1 MDHNNLFLDN
11 LMKIDIV
18 KNEQY
23 NSSIPKIVFLI
34 PYRDRDNQKKWF
46 IKNIERL
53 ANIIPFFEVYFIHQN
68 DNRIFNRG
76 AMKNMGFLH
85 IKNKYPHDY
94 KSITL
99 IFHDVDTFPKSSL
112 LLKYSTHEKI
122 VKHFYGFQHTLGGI
136 VSIKGKDFETINGF
150 PNYWGW
156 GFEDN
161 VFQDRCLKYNMKIDR
176 KQFYKI
182 NDKNIHHFQDERFKI
197 FNAKNMERVQTDKSL
212 HGIKTLSNYKLKEEH
227 LTSDYIFMVHVSGFD
242 CEHDPT
248 TENFQTHD
256 LAKGNV
262 IMNNYKNPIMKMNM
276 NMKIK

>member
-11 LMKIDIV
+11 IMKIDII
-18 KNEQY
+18 KNDNY
-23 NSSIPKIVFLI
+23 NSSIPNMVFLL
-34 PYRDRDNQKKWF
+34 PYRDRENQKKWF
-46 IKNIERL
+46 IQNIERL

-76 AMKNMGFLH
+76 AMKNLGFLH
-85 IKNKYPHDY
+85 IKKKYPHDY

-99 IFHDVDTFPKSSL
+99 IFHDVDTFPKKNI
-112 LLKYSTHEKI
+112 LLKYSTHTKI

-136 VSIKGKDFETINGF
+136 VSIKGQDFEKINGF

-161 VFQDRCLKYNMKIDR
+161 VFQDRCLKYGLKIDR

-182 NDKNIHHFQDERFKI
+182 NNGNIHHFQDERFKI
-197 FNAKNMERVQTDKSL
+197 FNTKNMERVESDKSL
-212 HGIKTLSNYKLKEEH
+212 YGIKTLSNYTLKEQH
-227 LTSDYIFMVHVSGFD
+227 LDSNYIFIVHASGFD
-242 CEHDPT
+242 CEYDPT
-248 TENFQTHD
+248 TESFQTHD

-262 IMNNYKNPIMKMNM
+262 IMKNYKNPIMKMNM
-276 NMKIK
+276 KIK

>member
-1 MDHNNLFLDN
+1 MDHNNIFLDN
-11 LMKIDIV
+11 VMKIDIIQ
-18 KNEQY
+18 NEDSKT
-23 NSSIPKIVFLI
+23 NIPKIVFI
-34 PYRDRDNQKKWF
+34 VPYRDRENQKNWF
-46 IKNIERL
+46 TQKINHL

-68 DNRIFNRG
+68 DVRIFNRG
-76 AMKNMGFLH
+76 AMKNFGFLH
-85 IKNKYPHDY
+85 IKKKYPRDY
-94 KSITL
+94 KTISFV
-99 IFHDVDTFPKSSL
+99 FHDVGTFPQRNV

-136 VSIKGKDFETINGF
+136 ISIKGKDFETMNGF

-161 VFQDRCLKYNMKIDR
+161 VLQERCLNNQIRIDR

-197 FNAKNMERVQTDKSL
+197 FNAKNMERVHNDKTL
-212 HGIKTLSNYKLKEEH
+212 HGIKTLSNYSMKEEC
-227 LTSDYIFMVHVSGFD
+227 LDNDYMFMVHITGFD
-242 CEHDPT
+242 CEYDPSNET
-248 TENFQTHD
+248 FQTHD

-276 NMKIK
+276 KIK